1 MRMCDLIRRGL
12 RNGVREAIL
21 DRRSFLRA
29 TSAATLTL
37 AVAPGVFGGIARA
50 GGKEITTTHGA
61 GMCNLNLFLANV
73 LNTVHDQG
81 VDLKLITTPT
91 FADEVTMIA
100 SGQIDAGVMPYTSF
114 LALHDAGVDVK
125 IVGGGGVGGVGL
137 VAQPGLKSP
146 ADFKGKTLGTFQN
159 DTLEIFA
166 YDWLKKHGVD
176 YKDLQVRYFDTT
188 PESVQAFMSGSVD
201 LLSTIE
207 PYGTIILKDKPE
219 VTMLSDGLDIYGTPF
234 YTDCI
239 LGVRAGLIKENPAA
253 VKALIKG
260 MMEAQAVAESDPKGT
275 LTKLL
280 GSYYKTDM
288 ERGAIAMA
296 KQPSV
301 IDQRN
306 DAKFILDRGQSL
318 MELGYIKTK
327 PDSSVF
333 DWTLLEQV
341 IAENGPTYSKLKFKA
356 A

>member
-1 MRMCDLIRRGL
+1 MCDLIRRGL
-12 RNGVREAIL
+12 RNDLRATL
-21 DRRSFLRA
+21 MDRRSFFRA
-29 TSAATLTL
+29 TAAAALTL
-37 AVAPGVFGGIARA
+37 AVAPGLLGGAARA
-50 GGKEITTTHGA
+50 AGKEITATHGA

-73 LNTVHDQG
+73 MHTVQDQG

-114 LALHDAGVDVK
+114 LALRDAGVDVK
-125 IVGGGGVGGVGL
+125 IVGGGGMGGVGL
-137 VAQPGLKSP
+137 VAQPGLKV

-159 DTLEIFA
+159 DTLEILA
-166 YDWLKKHGVD
+166 YDWLKQHGVN

-207 PYGTIILKDKPE
+207 PYGTIILKDKPD
-219 VTMLSDGLDIYGTPF
+219 VTMLSDGSDIYGTP
-234 YTDCI
+234 YYSDCI
-239 LGVRAGLIKENPAA
+239 LGVRAGLIKDNPAA

-260 MMEAQAVAESDPKGT
+260 MLQAQAVAESDPKAALG
-275 LTKLL
+275 KLL

-288 ERGAIAMA
+288 ERGSIAMA

-301 IDQRN
+301 VDQRN
-306 DAKFILDRGQSL
+306 MATFILDRGQSL
-318 MELGYIKTK
+318 MELGYIKAK
-327 PDSSVF
+327 PDSSAF
-333 DWTLLEQV
+333 DWSLLEQV
-341 IAENGPTYSKLKFKA
+341 IAEDPQTFAKLKHKA